1 MMIIMIWIIVRNGDD
16 GGRDDYHDYE
26 YYDGK
31 EDGIT
36 LVVLIINII
45 IINSIYIYIDYYRY
59 ERPILLSREPDACE
73 GQVSW
78 MWCCRCLAAIIS

>member
-45 IINSIYIYIDYYRY
+45 IINIYIYW
-59 ERPILLSREPDACE
+59 LL
-73 GQVSW
+73 
-78 MWCCRCLAAIIS
+78 